1 MSLQKRLDAI
11 RQGFEKQAPAEALEI
26 MHRATNDLR
35 ASGQHERALK
45 EDDAVPPAVASR
57 FDGRPM
63 VATFFRGRW

>member
-11 RQGFEKQAPAEALEI
+11 RTGFEKQAPAEALEI
-26 MHRATNDLR
+26 MHRATEELR

-45 EDDAVPPAVASR
+45 EGDAVPPAVAER
-57 FDGRPM
+57 LDGRTF